1 MDCSVKEYRISF
13 IGAGKVAT
21 ALCRQFYLSGCRI
34 IKIVSKNEKNGR
46 ALASACN
53 ASWSSGYSFNDSEDI
68 IITAVPDDA
77 LTEVLGMVKC
87 GSGSTVVHTAGSR
100 GLDVFPSGL
109 KHTGV
114 FYPLQTFTQGRM
126 IRFTDLPFF
135 LEASDQVSSDLMTDL
150 ARLLGAEVHFTNH
163 SNRQIIHLAAVFA
176 CNFTN
181 HMLTAGKKI
190 TGMSGFSFDIMKP
203 IINETVSKAIELGPE
218 YSQTGPAFRSDKETI
233 KRHIDLL
240 SFSPELQKIYEDI
253 TESIIRKYSK
263 ATNDD
268 QF

>member
-1 MDCSVKEYRISF
+1 MKEYRISF
-13 IGAGKVAT
+13 IGAGKVAS
-21 ALCRQFYLSGCRI
+21 ALCRQFYLSDCRI
-34 IKIVSKNEKNGR
+34 IKIVSKSEKSSRN
-46 ALASACN
+46 LASTCN
-53 ASWSSGYSFNDSEDI
+53 ASWSSDYSFTGSEDI

-77 LTEVLGMVKC
+77 LREVLPKVKC
-87 GSGSTVVHTAGSR
+87 SSDSIVVHTAGSQ

-114 FYPLQTFTQGRM
+114 FYPLQTFTQGRPV
-126 IRFTDLPFF
+126 RFKDLPFF

-150 ARLLGAEVHFTNH
+150 ASLLGGEVHFTDH
-163 SNRQIIHLAAVFA
+163 SERQIIHLAAVFA
-176 CNFTN
+176 CNFPN
-181 HMLTAGKKI
+181 HMFTVCKKI
-190 TGMSGFSFDIMKP
+190 TEKAGLSFNIMKP
-203 IINETVSKAIELGPE
+203 LINETVSKALELGPE
-218 YSQTGPAFRSDKETI
+218 NSQTGPAFRSDKETI